1 MKAKMVLLIFIL
13 LACTLVSEQNETEKT
28 TLIKVGA
35 AMPAFT
41 VKTLTG
47 QAVDSRDF
55 KGKVVL
61 LNFWATWCPPCKK
74 EMPFLQKDVF
84 DQFKDKEFVM
94 LAVSRGEKEAL
105 VRDFITIHKYSFA
118 IGLDSDSQVYKLFA
132 SMFIPR
138 NFVIDRNGTVKL
150 ASVGYEEKE
159 FAAMI
164 ALIKAELAR

>member
-1 MKAKMVLLIFIL
+1 MKVKIVIMIIFLISCSFVF
-13 LACTLVSEQNETEKT
+13 AQSETEKA
-28 TLIKVGA
+28 TLIKAGA

-41 VKTLTG
+41 VKTLAGKTI
-47 QAVDSRDF
+47 DSKEF

-84 DQFKDKEFVM
+84 DQFKDKEFIM
-94 LAVSRGEKEAL
+94 LAVSRGEKEAV
-105 VRDFITIHKYSFA
+105 VRDFINTHKYSFD
-118 IGLDSDSQVYKLFA
+118 IGLDPNSLVYKLFA
-132 SMFIPR
+132 TMFIPR
-138 NFVIDRNGTVKL
+138 NFVIDKNGIVKL

-164 ALIKAELAR
+164 DLIKTEMAR

>member
-1 MKAKMVLLIFIL
+1 MKTKIVVLCVFLFSCSFVF
-13 LACTLVSEQNETEKT
+13 AQSETEKA
-28 TLIKVGA
+28 TLINAGA

-41 VKTLTG
+41 VKTLAGKTI
-47 QAVDSRDF
+47 DSKEF

-105 VRDFITIHKYSFA
+105 VKDFINNYKYTFD
-118 IGLDSDSQVYKLFA
+118 IGLDPESKVYKLFA
-132 SMFIPR
+132 TMFIPR
-138 NFVIDRNGTVKL
+138 NFVIDKKGIVKL

-164 ALIKAELAR
+164 ALIKAELTR

>member
-1 MKAKMVLLIFIL
+1 MKVKIVVLCVFLISYSFVF
-13 LACTLVSEQNETEKT
+13 AQTETEKA
-28 TLIKVGA
+28 TLIKAGA
-35 AMPAFT
+35 AMPVFT
-41 VKTLTG
+41 VKTLAG
-47 QAVDSRDF
+47 KIVDSREF

-84 DQFKDKEFVM
+84 DQFKDKDFIM
-94 LAVSRGEKEAL
+94 LAVSRGEKET
-105 VRDFITIHKYSFA
+105 VVKDFVHTYKYTFD
-118 IGLDSDSQVYKLFA
+118 IGLDPDSKVYKLFA

-138 NFVIDRNGTVKL
+138 NFVIDKNGIVKL

-164 ALIKAELAR
+164 DLIKAELAR

>member
-1 MKAKMVLLIFIL
+1 MKTKSVVLSCLLIFCSVVF
-13 LACTLVSEQNETEKT
+13 AQSETEKA
-28 TLIKVGA
+28 TLIKAGA
-35 AMPAFT
+35 VMPAFT
-41 VKTLTG
+41 VKTLAGKT
-47 QAVDSRDF
+47 VDSNEF

-74 EMPFLQKDVF
+74 EMPFLQKDIF

-94 LAVSRGEKEAL
+94 LAVSRGEKEA
-105 VRDFITIHKYSFA
+105 VVKDFIDTYKYTFA
-118 IGLDSDSQVYKLFA
+118 IGLDPDSTVYKLFA

-138 NFVIDRNGTVKL
+138 NFVIDKNGIVKL

-164 ALIKAELAR
+164 DLIKAELAH